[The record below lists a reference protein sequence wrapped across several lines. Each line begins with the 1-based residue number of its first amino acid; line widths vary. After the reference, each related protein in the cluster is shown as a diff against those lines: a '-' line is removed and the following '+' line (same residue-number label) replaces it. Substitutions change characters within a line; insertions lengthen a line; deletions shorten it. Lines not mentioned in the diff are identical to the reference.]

1 MTFIASETTDIA
13 YARSLIRTIE
23 DYPEPGVS
31 FRDITPLLAD
41 AKAMQAVARGIL
53 TQANPNFD
61 VVAGVEARGFI
72 FAGAVAAL
80 AGAGMIPIRKEG
92 KLPKPAH
99 RISYQKEYGTD
110 VLEVS
115 QIGRASCRERET

>member
-41 AKAMQAVARGIL
+41 GKAMQAVARGIL
-53 TQANPNFD
+53 TQANPNFV

-72 FAGAVAAL
+72 FAGEVAAI
-80 AGAGMIPIRKEG
+80 AGAGMFTIRKEG
-92 KLPKPAH
+92 KLP
-99 RISYQKEYGTD
+99 RSE
-110 VLEVS
+110 E
-115 QIGRASCRERET
+115 